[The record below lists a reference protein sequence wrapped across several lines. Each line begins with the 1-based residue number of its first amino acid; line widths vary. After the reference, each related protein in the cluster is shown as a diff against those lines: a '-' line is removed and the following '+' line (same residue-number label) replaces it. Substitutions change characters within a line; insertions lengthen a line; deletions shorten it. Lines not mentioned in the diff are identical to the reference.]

1 MTPREQWLVVGY
13 DRHPAARTALET
25 AADLALPLSAR
36 LLVAHVLDLDDYPL
50 DPDAADWEE
59 AAGQAVAAERAQA
72 ETQLAGHPLPWT
84 FQVEHGEPAP
94 RLLDL
99 AARHDALMIV
109 IGAARHEL
117 GAHLLTGSVA
127 RHLAQHADRPV
138 LLVPATGPGTRRSPD
153 RPRNGGQGASYPS
166 E

>member
-1 MTPREQWLVVGY
+1 MTYCDQWLVVGF

-25 AADLALPLSAR
+25 AASLALRLPAR

-50 DPDAADWEE
+50 DPDAADWEA

-72 ETQLAGHPLPWT
+72 AELLTGHPLPWT

-127 RHLAQHADRPV
+127 RHLTQHADRPV
-138 LLVPATGPGTRRSPD
+138 LLVPVAGPGTSGPPD
-153 RPRNGGQGASYPS
+153 RPRSGGQGASYPR